1 MISLKH
7 FESEIDEVIVDRGL
21 SYWENGNVL
30 ELEQIGDGE
39 FEAIVSG
46 SEDYQV
52 NIKLIGD
59 KVQDFNCD
67 CPYDMGPVC
76 KHVVAVLYALK
87 EGKLNGAEKSKIKL
101 KSKGKIAEKQSLKK
115 QFEDTLTRL
124 GKDELVEWM
133 RVWAEKDELFRNYFL
148 ARFAGN
154 AGKIDIEKYARIL
167 TKKSKSARRSYG
179 IDDFEDPVEYVSEAA
194 QMLSHAENSFS
205 TTGASEIIS
214 ICFAVIKVV
223 APALTYSDDSDGEI
237 SDTVEQA
244 MELIARTSEEKELS
258 ESIKK
263 ELFELCLRYSDT
275 EGMDINC
282 WDLDILGIAGSI
294 ISGQKEKERLFLILD
309 RKDNADSWHYINEQ
323 TAQIRFEVIERLDG
337 KEAAVKYAESMI
349 HLPRIR
355 KQFVEQYIRGKNYSK
370 AKELCEQGIILDQK
384 HAGIVNDWQEYLL
397 TIAEKEKNIPE
408 ILRLATLLFL
418 EKFNSKEFY
427 PIIKKY
433 TPVGEWKK
441 KVEFLIQ
448 ELNKEQA
455 DEYIT
460 WIYTEEGML
469 DRLLAFVK
477 ENPHPFNIEKFEPNL
492 KSMYPEE
499 LKDLYEKAVRNCA
512 SHASDRRA
520 YKECCRLLRRMKK
533 LGDKKR
539 VDALIHEFVTTYKK
553 RPAFLDELKRV

>member
-30 ELEQIGDGE
+30 ELEQIGNGE

-52 NIKLIGD
+52 NIKLIRNII
-59 KVQDFNCD
+59 QDFNCD

-76 KHVVAVLYALK
+76 KHVVAVLYALR
-87 EGKLNGAEKSKIKL
+87 EEKLIGAEKSKIEK
-101 KSKGKIAEKQSLKK
+101 KSNGKIAEKQSLKK
-115 QFEDTLTRL
+115 QFENTLIRL
-124 GKDELVEWM
+124 GKEELVEWT

-148 ARFAGN
+148 ARFTGN
-154 AGKIDIEKYARIL
+154 SGKIDVEKYERIL
-167 TKKSKSARRSYG
+167 TKKSKSARKSYG
-179 IDDFEDPVEYVSEAA
+179 FDDYDDPGELVSEAV
-194 QMLSHAENSFS
+194 QMLNHTENSFS

-214 ICFAVIKVV
+214 ICFAIIKAV
-223 APALTYSDDSDGEI
+223 APTLIYTDDSEGEI
-237 SDTVEQA
+237 SYTVEQA
-244 MELIARTSEEKELS
+244 VELIARTSEEKEFTDNS
-258 ESIKK
+258 KK
-263 ELFELCLRYSDT
+263 ELFELCLKYHDV
-275 EGMDINC
+275 EGMDINS
-282 WDLDILGIAGSI
+282 WGLDILEVAGTL
-294 ISGQKEKERLFLILD
+294 ISGQQEKERLFTILD
-309 RKDNADSWHYINEQ
+309 RKDNAASWHYTNER
-323 TAQIRFEVIERLDG
+323 TVQIRKEVIERLDG
-337 KEAAVKYAESMI
+337 KEAAGKYAESMI
-349 HLPRIR
+349 HLPLIR
-355 KQFVEQYIRGKNYSK
+355 KQFIEKYMKEKNYSK
-370 AKELCEQGIILDQK
+370 AKELCEKGIIMDQK

-408 ILRLATLLFL
+408 VLRLATLLFL

-433 TPVGEWKK
+433 TPLHEWPQT
-441 KVEFLIQ
+441 VEFLTR
-448 ELNKEQA
+448 ELDKEQG
-455 DEYIT
+455 DEYLT
-460 WIYTEEGML
+460 WIYVQEGML

-477 ENPHPFNIEKFEPNL
+477 ENPHPFNIEKFETNL

-499 LKDLYEKAVRNCA
+499 LKDLYEKAVRNYA

-539 VDALIHEFVTTYKK
+539 VDALIHEFAITYKK